1 MKNVTSSHVLPFRA
15 LIDACWKEK
24 YTSSRFVRDLIAG
37 ITVGIIAI
45 PLAMA
50 LAIGSGVAPQY
61 GLYTSAVAGIVI
73 ALTGGSRFSVSG
85 PTAAFVVILY
95 PVSQQFGLAGLLVA
109 TLMSGVFLILFG
121 LARFGRLIE
130 YIPLSVTL
138 GFTSGI
144 GITIGTMQ
152 IKDFLGL
159 QMPHV
164 PEHYLQKVG
173 ALFMALPTA
182 NLGDA
187 AIGIVTL
194 GTLIVWPRL
203 GIRLPGHLP
212 ALLLG
217 CAVMAI
223 VNMLGGHVATIGSQF
238 HYVLADGSQ
247 GSGIPQLLPQLVLPW
262 DMPGSS
268 FTLSWDSLRAL
279 LPAAFSMAMLG
290 AIESLLCAVVLDG
303 MTGTKHKANSELVGQ
318 GLGNLVAPFFGGIT
332 ATAAIARSAANVRAG
347 ATSPVS
353 AVIHSVLVIL
363 ALLILAPL
371 LSWLP
376 LSAMAALLL
385 MVAWNMS
392 EAHKVVNLLR
402 RAPKDDIIVMLICMS
417 LTVLFDMVIAIS
429 VGIVLASLLFM
440 RRIAQMTR
448 LSPVNVEVPDDVLV
462 LRVIGPLFFAAAE
475 GLFSDLES
483 RIAGKRVVVLK
494 WDAVPVLDAG
504 GLDAFQRFVKRLP
517 EGCELRVSNLEFQP
531 LRTMARAG
539 VQPIPGR
546 LSFYPN
552 REAFHQVRLLLHGS
566 TKLLLS
572 FRVLARVRLE
582 QCQPVFSQLL
592 RLLTGRIDIF
602 PLRLMQFR
610 HQRRPLHHAVKVV
623 CPGKGHLFG
632 SEILLPYAE
641 LRLSKRARDVIRHL
655 RRDAGLRLHLRF
667 NAVHLVQPGEKLRL
681 ARRVLLKALHPARR
695 QIHRPGVSSGYMVL
709 QQRVGLCN
717 QP

>member
-1 MKNVTSSHVLPFRA
+1 MPFRA

-24 YTSSRFVRDLIAG
+24 YTTARFTRDLIAG

-50 LAIGSGVAPQY
+50 LAIGSGVPPQY

-109 TLMSGVFLILFG
+109 TLMSGIFLILFG

-164 PEHYLQKVG
+164 PEHYLQKVA
-173 ALFMALPTA
+173 ALAMALPTI
-182 NLGDA
+182 NPGDA
-187 AIGIVTL
+187 AIGVVTL
-194 GTLIVWPRL
+194 GTLILWPRL

-212 ALLLG
+212 ALLAG
-217 CAVMAI
+217 CAVMLV
-223 VNMLGGHVATIGSQF
+223 VNLLGGDVSQF
-238 HYVLADGSQ
+238 HYQLADGTQ
-247 GSGIPQLLPQLVLPW
+247 GNGIPQLLPQLVLPW
-262 DMPGSS
+262 DMPGSN
-268 FTLSWDSLRAL
+268 FTLSWASLQAL

-303 MTGTKHKANSELVGQ
+303 MTGTKHKANSELIGQ
-318 GLGNLVAPFFGGIT
+318 GLGNIVAPFFGGIT

-347 ATSPVS
+347 ATSPVA
-353 AVIHSVLVIL
+353 AVIHALLVIL

-392 EAHKVVNLLR
+392 EAHKVINLLR
-402 RAPKDDIIVMLICMS
+402 HAPKDDIVVMLMCMS

-440 RRIAQMTR
+440 RRIARMTH
-448 LSPVNVEVPDDVLV
+448 LAPVNVEVPDDVLV

-475 GLFSDLES
+475 GLFNDLET
-483 RIAGKRVVVLK
+483 RIAGKRIVVLK

-504 GLDAFQRFVKRLP
+504 GLDAFQRFVNKLP

-531 LRTMARAG
+531 LRTLARAG
-539 VQPIPGR
+539 VKPLPGR
-546 LSFYPN
+546 LSFYPD
-552 REAFHQVRLLLHGS
+552 RQAA
-566 TKLLLS
+566 
-572 FRVLARVRLE
+572 LADL
-582 QCQPVFSQLL
+582 
-592 RLLTGRIDIF
+592 
-602 PLRLMQFR
+602 
-610 HQRRPLHHAVKVV
+610 
-623 CPGKGHLFG
+623 
-632 SEILLPYAE
+632 
-641 LRLSKRARDVIRHL
+641 
-655 RRDAGLRLHLRF
+655 
-667 NAVHLVQPGEKLRL
+667 
-681 ARRVLLKALHPARR
+681 
-695 QIHRPGVSSGYMVL
+695 
-709 QQRVGLCN
+709 
-717 QP
+717 

>member
-1 MKNVTSSHVLPFRA
+1 MKTVSSTHVMPFRA
-15 LIDACWKEK
+15 LIDACWREK
-24 YTSSRFVRDLIAG
+24 YTLSRLSRDAIAG
-37 ITVGIIAI
+37 VTVGIIAI

-61 GLYTSAVAGIVI
+61 GLYTAAVAGIVI
-73 ALTGGSRFSVSG
+73 ALSGGSRFSVSG

-95 PVSQQFGLAGLLVA
+95 PVAQQFGLAGLLVA

-144 GITIGTMQ
+144 GITIATMQ
-152 IKDFLGL
+152 VKDFFGL
-159 QMPHV
+159 TLEHV
-164 PEHYLQKVG
+164 PEHYLNKVA
-173 ALFMALPTA
+173 ALAMAMPTV
-182 NLGDA
+182 NMGDA

-194 GTLIVWPRL
+194 AVLIFWPRL

-212 ALLLG
+212 ALLAG

-223 VNMLGGHVATIGSQF
+223 VTSLDGEVATIGSRF
-238 HYVLADGSQ
+238 HYILADGSQ
-247 GSGIPQLLPQLVLPW
+247 GNGIPQLLPQLMLPW
-262 DMPGSS
+262 NMPNSD
-268 FTLSWDSLRAL
+268 FTLSWDSLSAL

-303 MTGTKHKANSELVGQ
+303 MTGTKHNANSELVGQ
-318 GLGNLVAPFFGGIT
+318 GLGNIIAPFFGGIT

-347 ATSPVS
+347 ATSPV
-353 AVIHSVLVIL
+353 AAIIHSLLVIL
-363 ALLILAPL
+363 ALLALAPL

-440 RRIAQMTR
+440 RRIARMTR
-448 LSPVNVEVPDDVLV
+448 LAPLSNVNAPEDVLA
-462 LRVIGPLFFAAAE
+462 LRVTGPLFFAAAE
-475 GLFSDLES
+475 GLFTQL
-483 RIAGKRVVVLK
+483 ALQVPGHRVVILQ

-504 GLDAFQRFVKRLP
+504 GLDAFQRFVAKMP
-517 EGCELRVSNLEFQP
+517 EGCELRVTNLEFQP
-531 LRTMARAG
+531 LRTLARAG

-546 LSFYPN
+546 L
-552 REAFHQVRLLLHGS
+552 AFFPDVQAA
-566 TKLLLS
+566 
-572 FRVLARVRLE
+572 LAA
-582 QCQPVFSQLL
+582 S
-592 RLLTGRIDIF
+592 
-602 PLRLMQFR
+602 
-610 HQRRPLHHAVKVV
+610 
-623 CPGKGHLFG
+623 
-632 SEILLPYAE
+632 
-641 LRLSKRARDVIRHL
+641 
-655 RRDAGLRLHLRF
+655 
-667 NAVHLVQPGEKLRL
+667 
-681 ARRVLLKALHPARR
+681 
-695 QIHRPGVSSGYMVL
+695 
-709 QQRVGLCN
+709 
-717 QP
+717 

>member
-1 MKNVTSSHVLPFRA
+1 MNKIFSSHVMPFRA

-24 YTSSRFVRDLIAG
+24 YTAARFTRDLIAG

-61 GLYTSAVAGIVI
+61 GLYTAAVAGIVI

-109 TLMSGVFLILFG
+109 TLLSGIFLILMG

-130 YIPLSVTL
+130 YIPVSVTL

-159 QMPHV
+159 QMAHV

-173 ALFMALPTA
+173 ALFMALPTI
-182 NLGDA
+182 NVGDA

-194 GTLIVWPRL
+194 GILVFWPRL

-212 ALLLG
+212 ALLAG
-217 CAVMAI
+217 CAVMGI
-223 VNMLGGHVATIGSQF
+223 VNLLGGHVATIGSQF

-247 GSGIPQLLPQLVLPW
+247 GNGIPQLLPWDLPN
-262 DMPGSS
+262 SE
-268 FTLSWDSLRAL
+268 FTLTWDSIRTL

-318 GLGNLVAPFFGGIT
+318 GLGNIIAPFFGGIT

-347 ATSPVS
+347 ATSPIS
-353 AVIHSVLVIL
+353 AVIHSILVIL
-363 ALLILAPL
+363 ALLVLAPL

-392 EAHKVVNLLR
+392 EAHKVVDLLR
-402 RAPKDDIIVMLICMS
+402 HAPKDDIIVMLLCMS

-440 RRIAQMTR
+440 RRIARMTR
-448 LSPVNVEVPDDVLV
+448 LAPVVVDVPDDVLV

-475 GLFSDLES
+475 GLFTDLES
-483 RIAGKRVVVLK
+483 RLEGKRIVILK

-517 EGCELRVSNLEFQP
+517 EGCELRVCNLEFQP

-539 VQPIPGR
+539 IQPIPGR
-546 LSFYPN
+546 LAFFPN
-552 REAFHQVRLLLHGS
+552 R
-566 TKLLLS
+566 
-572 FRVLARVRLE
+572 
-582 QCQPVFSQLL
+582 
-592 RLLTGRIDIF
+592 
-602 PLRLMQFR
+602 
-610 HQRRPLHHAVKVV
+610 
-623 CPGKGHLFG
+623 
-632 SEILLPYAE
+632 
-641 LRLSKRARDVIRHL
+641 RAAMADL
-655 RRDAGLRLHLRF
+655 
-667 NAVHLVQPGEKLRL
+667 
-681 ARRVLLKALHPARR
+681 
-695 QIHRPGVSSGYMVL
+695 
-709 QQRVGLCN
+709 
-717 QP
+717 

>member
-1 MKNVTSSHVLPFRA
+1 MNKLLSPHVMPFRA

-24 YTSSRFVRDLIAG
+24 YTSARFMRDLIAG

-109 TLMSGVFLILFG
+109 TLMSGIFLILFG

-159 QMPHV
+159 QMTHV

-173 ALFMALPTA
+173 ALVMALPTI
-182 NLGDA
+182 NVGDA

-194 GTLIVWPRL
+194 GTLILWPRL
-203 GIRLPGHLP
+203 GLRLPGHLP
-212 ALLLG
+212 ALIAG
-217 CAVMAI
+217 CVVMLI
-223 VNMLGGHVATIGSQF
+223 VNLLGGHVATIGSQF
-238 HYVLADGSQ
+238 HYILADGSQ
-247 GSGIPQLLPQLVLPW
+247 GNGIPQLLPQFVLPW
-262 DMPGSS
+262 DMPGST
-268 FTLSWDSLRAL
+268 FTLSWASIHAL

-318 GLGNLVAPFFGGIT
+318 GLGNIVAPFFGGIT

-353 AVIHSVLVIL
+353 AVIHAILVIL
-363 ALLILAPL
+363 ALLILAPV

-392 EAHKVVNLLR
+392 EAHKVVYLLR
-402 RAPKDDIIVMLICMS
+402 KAPKDDIIVMLICMS

-440 RRIAQMTR
+440 RRIARMTR
-448 LSPVNVEVPDDVLV
+448 LSAVNVTVPDDVLV

-475 GLFSDLES
+475 GLFSDLET
-483 RIAGKRVVVLK
+483 RVEGKRIVVLK

-504 GLDAFQRFVKRLP
+504 GLDAFQRFVKKLP

-539 VQPIPGR
+539 IQPIPGR
-546 LSFYPN
+546 LTFFPN
-552 REAFHQVRLLLHGS
+552 KDAA
-566 TKLLLS
+566 
-572 FRVLARVRLE
+572 LA
-582 QCQPVFSQLL
+582 
-592 RLLTGRIDIF
+592 DI
-602 PLRLMQFR
+602 L
-610 HQRRPLHHAVKVV
+610 
-623 CPGKGHLFG
+623 
-632 SEILLPYAE
+632 
-641 LRLSKRARDVIRHL
+641 
-655 RRDAGLRLHLRF
+655 
-667 NAVHLVQPGEKLRL
+667 
-681 ARRVLLKALHPARR
+681 
-695 QIHRPGVSSGYMVL
+695 
-709 QQRVGLCN
+709 
-717 QP
+717 

>member
-1 MKNVTSSHVLPFRA
+1 MKTVKKLTSFDALPFRA

-24 YTSSRFVRDLIAG
+24 YSLSRFTRDLIAG

-109 TLMSGVFLILFG
+109 TLMSGLFLILFG

-144 GITIGTMQ
+144 GITIATMQ

-159 QMPHV
+159 HLTQV

-173 ALFMALPTA
+173 ALAGALPTL
-182 NLGDA
+182 NPGDA
-187 AIGIVTL
+187 AIGVVTL
-194 GTLIVWPRL
+194 GTLMFWPRL

-212 ALLLG
+212 ALLAG
-217 CAVMAI
+217 CAVMVV
-223 VNMLGGHVATIGSQF
+223 VNLAGGHVATIGSQF
-238 HYVLADGSQ
+238 HYVLADGTR
-247 GSGIPQLLPQLVLPW
+247 GNGIPQLLPQLVLPW
-262 DMPGSS
+262 DMPGSD

-303 MTGTKHKANSELVGQ
+303 MTGTRHKANGELIGQ

-353 AVIHSVLVIL
+353 SVIHALLVIL

-402 RAPKDDIIVMLICMS
+402 TGPQDDIIVMLLCMS

-440 RRIAQMTR
+440 RRIARMTR
-448 LSPVNVEVPDDVLV
+448 LAPVDVEVPEDVLV
-462 LRVIGPLFFAAAE
+462 LRVIGPLFFAAADS
-475 GLFSDLES
+475 LFTDLAT
-483 RIAGKRVVVLK
+483 RCVGKRIVVLK
-494 WDAVPVLDAG
+494 CDAVPVLDAG
-504 GLDAFQRFVKRLP
+504 GLDAFKRFVERLP

-539 VQPIPGR
+539 IKPIEGR
-546 LSFYPN
+546 LSFYPDKT
-552 REAFHQVRLLLHGS
+552 AA
-566 TKLLLS
+566 
-572 FRVLARVRLE
+572 LADL
-582 QCQPVFSQLL
+582 
-592 RLLTGRIDIF
+592 
-602 PLRLMQFR
+602 
-610 HQRRPLHHAVKVV
+610 
-623 CPGKGHLFG
+623 
-632 SEILLPYAE
+632 
-641 LRLSKRARDVIRHL
+641 
-655 RRDAGLRLHLRF
+655 
-667 NAVHLVQPGEKLRL
+667 
-681 ARRVLLKALHPARR
+681 
-695 QIHRPGVSSGYMVL
+695 
-709 QQRVGLCN
+709 
-717 QP
+717 

>member
-1 MKNVTSSHVLPFRA
+1 VP
-15 LIDACWKEK
+15 
-24 YTSSRFVRDLIAG
+24 
-37 ITVGIIAI
+37 
-45 PLAMA
+45 
-50 LAIGSGVAPQY
+50 PQY

-109 TLMSGVFLILFG
+109 TLMSGIFLILFG

-164 PEHYLQKVG
+164 PEHYLQKVA
-173 ALFMALPTA
+173 ALAMALPTI
-182 NLGDA
+182 NVGDA
-187 AIGIVTL
+187 AIGVVTL
-194 GTLIVWPRL
+194 GILILWPRL

-212 ALLLG
+212 ALLGG
-217 CAVMAI
+217 CAVMLV
-223 VNMLGGHVATIGSQF
+223 VNLLGGDVATIGSQF
-238 HYVLADGSQ
+238 HYQLADGTQ
-247 GSGIPQLLPQLVLPW
+247 GNGLPQLVLPW
-262 DMPGSS
+262 DMPGSN
-268 FTLSWDSLRAL
+268 FTLSWASLQAL

-303 MTGTKHKANSELVGQ
+303 MTGTKHKANSELIGQ
-318 GLGNLVAPFFGGIT
+318 GLGNIVAPFFGGIT

-347 ATSPVS
+347 ATSPVA
-353 AVIHSVLVIL
+353 AVIHALLVIL

-392 EAHKVVNLLR
+392 EAHKVINLLR
-402 RAPKDDIIVMLICMS
+402 HAPKDDIVVMLMCMS

-440 RRIAQMTR
+440 RRIARMTH
-448 LSPVNVEVPDDVLV
+448 LAPVNVEVPDDVLV

-475 GLFSDLES
+475 GLFNDLET
-483 RIAGKRVVVLK
+483 RIAGKRIVVLK

-504 GLDAFQRFVKRLP
+504 GLDAFQRFVNKLP

-531 LRTMARAG
+531 LRTLARAG
-539 VQPIPGR
+539 VKPLPGR
-546 LSFYPN
+546 LSFYPD
-552 REAFHQVRLLLHGS
+552 RQAA
-566 TKLLLS
+566 
-572 FRVLARVRLE
+572 LADL
-582 QCQPVFSQLL
+582 
-592 RLLTGRIDIF
+592 
-602 PLRLMQFR
+602 
-610 HQRRPLHHAVKVV
+610 
-623 CPGKGHLFG
+623 
-632 SEILLPYAE
+632 
-641 LRLSKRARDVIRHL
+641 
-655 RRDAGLRLHLRF
+655 
-667 NAVHLVQPGEKLRL
+667 
-681 ARRVLLKALHPARR
+681 
-695 QIHRPGVSSGYMVL
+695 
-709 QQRVGLCN
+709 
-717 QP
+717 